1 MRIGQDIAVRFPGL
15 YLVHHNI
22 PGMKVG
28 WHNWA
33 HQHLL
38 FIPLQGEITILL
50 RLSSLVGGPGKMLYL
65 PPKTSL
71 NFQASTTLG
80 ERLVCLIDDARWR
93 ALTSFQSGPTM
104 IPVQQLCKEHLFYLL
119 LNPNTKSAES
129 LVSAF
134 IQILAES
141 MESTQQTSL
150 LEVTHLEAKVRD
162 ERVRK
167 ALTILLRDHRTRVR
181 MAAVA
186 QEAGLSLRN
195 LSRLF
200 LDQVGI
206 SPKQVLTQYRIAT
219 ARDLLLTGSTVAQA
233 AFATGYASLAQFITI
248 FRRLTG
254 QLPSQVVHLGR
265 KQ

>member
-1 MRIGQDIAVRFPGL
+1 MRLGQDIAVRFPGL

-22 PGMKVG
+22 PGMKVD
-28 WHNWA
+28 WHDWA
-33 HQHLL
+33 QQHLL

-50 RLSSLVGGPGKMLYL
+50 RSGSLVAGPGKMLYL

-71 NFQASTTLG
+71 NFEASETLG
-80 ERLVCLIDDARWR
+80 ERLVCLIDDTRWR
-93 ALTSFQSGPTM
+93 ALTNFQSGPAM
-104 IPVQQLCKEHLFYLL
+104 LPAQQLCKEHLFYLL
-119 LNPNTKSAES
+119 LNPKTKSAES

-134 IQILAES
+134 IHVLAES
-141 MESTQQTSL
+141 VASTQQSSL
-150 LEVTHLEAKVRD
+150 LEVTHLEAKVGD

-167 ALTILLRDHRTRVR
+167 ALTILLRDYRTRVR

-200 LDQVGI
+200 LDQVGL
-206 SPKQVLTQYRIAT
+206 SPKQVLTQYRIAA
-219 ARDLLLTGSTVAQA
+219 ARDLLLTGSTVTGA
-233 AFATGYASLAQFITI
+233 AFAAGYDSLAQFITT

>member
-1 MRIGQDIAVRFPGL
+1 MRLGQDIAIRFPGL

-22 PGMKVG
+22 PGMKVD
-28 WHNWA
+28 WHDWP
-33 HQHLL
+33 QHLL
-38 FIPLQGEITILL
+38 FIPLQGEIRILL
-50 RLSSLVGGPGKMLYL
+50 RSGSLVGGPGKMLYF

-71 NFQASTTLG
+71 NFRASETLG
-80 ERLVCLIDDARWR
+80 ERLVCLIDHTHWPAG
-93 ALTSFQSGPTM
+93 TSFQSGPAM
-104 IPVQQLCKEHLFYLL
+104 CPAPQLCKEHLFYLL
-119 LNPNTKSAES
+119 LNPKTKSAES

-134 IQILAES
+134 IQLLAES
-141 MESTQQTSL
+141 IESTQQTSL

-167 ALTILLRDHRTRVR
+167 ALSILLRDHRTRVR

-200 LDQVGI
+200 LDQVGL
-206 SPKQVLTQYRIAT
+206 SPKQVLTQYRIAA
-219 ARDLLLTGSTVAQA
+219 ARDLLLTGSTVTEA
-233 AFATGYASLAQFITI
+233 ASGTGYESLAQFTTT